1 MSWYDDHL
9 NAVADRFAKRYVK
22 AQNKAQFI
30 HTARKELLRMGW
42 SEQEVD
48 RIIKRIEHKT
58 VKEAK
63 E

>member
-30 HTARKELLRMGW
+30 QTARKDLLRMGW
-42 SEQEVD
+42 TEPEVD
-48 RIIKRIEHKT
+48 RIIKRIERKT
-58 VKEAK
+58 KEA
-63 E
+63 EA